1 MLMDQEKQ
9 NGVMDHFT
17 QYGHN
22 FWGTPSENNFGFGS
36 SNISEN
42 IERLSKQFMTPPS
55 SSTSFLDQSLIE
67 EPQLT
72 GSLFDTPVGYQSLL
86 DDSSNNFLEE
96 STSYPTSN
104 YNSLTSSSRQSLM
117 QSSVQAPETTSL
129 TGGGLNPNAF
139 DSSLNNFSYP
149 NAFDSSGG
157 TLTERMAATL
167 KARETPY
174 ESLSDDATSSMS
186 LLSGI
191 SFNSSQYEPSSS
203 TDESWFNSLFG
214 SKPAFGATLSS
225 QGINNETTGVSLPS
239 DEELS
244 KALSRHIPA
253 LREYEGKKDK

>member
-9 NGVMDHFT
+9 NGVTDNFT

-72 GSLFDTPVGYQSLL
+72 GSLLDTPVGYQSLL

-96 STSYPTSN
+96 SSGYPSSS
-104 YNSLTSSSRQSLM
+104 YNSMALGTPQSLVR
-117 QSSVQAPETTSL
+117 SSVQAPVTTSL
-129 TGGGLNPNAF
+129 TGGGLSQNAF

-149 NAFDSSGG
+149 NALGTGG
-157 TLTERMAATL
+157 PDLVR
-167 KARETPY
+167 
-174 ESLSDDATSSMS
+174 
-186 LLSGI
+186 
-191 SFNSSQYEPSSS
+191 FH
-203 TDESWFNSLFG
+203 
-214 SKPAFGATLSS
+214 
-225 QGINNETTGVSLPS
+225 QGFI
-239 DEELS
+239 
-244 KALSRHIPA
+244 
-253 LREYEGKKDK
+253 